1 MKSKQ
6 VAGVLALLF
15 GIFGVHRF
23 YLGKRFWGILHLLA
37 FFMCFAITV
46 GSDGEAPFIIAPALL
61 GFIDSILLFVM
72 PKEEFDERYNLK
84 YLDRRYEDEDY
95 RRPPVRARHPEPKAL
110 PAAPAHPER
119 IYKKRGVEHF
129 RRYNYEAAIEN
140 FHEALDH
147 FYEDPITHFNL
158 ACCYSRLEEAEDAL
172 HHLNEAV
179 AFGFKDIK
187 KIHTHAS
194 LTFLRSTPAFEH
206 FVSNG
211 YQLLKNPAEPVR
223 ASRPQTAVPQ
233 AEPEPTPQEK
243 ETPPLSLNDD
253 LLDQIVKLGEL
264 RDMGILTEE
273 EFSAQK
279 QKMLNG

>member
-15 GIFGVHRF
+15 GVFGVHRF
-23 YLGKRFWGILHLLA
+23 YLGKRFWGILHLVL
-37 FFMCFAITV
+37 FFFCFTLTV
-46 GSDGEAPFIIAPALL
+46 EEGAPFIIAPALL
-61 GFIDSILLFVM
+61 GFIDAVLLFVM
-72 PKEEFDERYNLK
+72 PKEEFDDRYNQK
-84 YLDRRYEDEDY
+84 YLNRQYGIDYDRPA
-95 RRPPVRARHPEPKAL
+95 RPTSRPRTKPKAL

-119 IYKKRGVEHF
+119 FFKKRGVEHF
-129 RRYNYEAAIEN
+129 RRYNYEAAIDD
-140 FHEALDH
+140 FLEALDH
-147 FYEDPITHFNL
+147 YYEDPITHFNL
-158 ACCYSRLEEAEDAL
+158 ACCYSRLEDEEEAL
-172 HHLNEAV
+172 HHLGEAV

-194 LTFLRSTPAFEH
+194 LAFLRATPGFER

-211 YQLLKNPAEPVR
+211 YQKMEEETPAPMEEAEQP
-223 ASRPQTAVPQ
+223 AVEKQ
-233 AEPEPTPQEK
+233 QEEPTLEAGLN
-243 ETPPLSLNDD
+243 LSDD

-264 RDMGILTEE
+264 RDKGILTEE

>member
-15 GIFGVHRF
+15 GVFGVHRF
-23 YLGKRFWGILHLLA
+23 YLGKRFWGVLHLLA
-37 FFMCFAITV
+37 FFMCFGITV
-46 GSDGEAPFIIAPALL
+46 ASDGDAPFIIAPALL

-72 PKEEFDERYNLK
+72 PKEEFDERYNFK
-84 YLDRRYEDEDY
+84 YLDRGYDDDY
-95 RRPPVRARHPEPKAL
+95 RRPPVRSKRPAPKAL
-110 PAAPAHPER
+110 PAAPAPAHPER
-119 IYKKRGVEHF
+119 IHKKRGVEHF
-129 RRYNYEAAIEN
+129 RRYNYEAAIED
-140 FHEALDH
+140 FQEALDH

-158 ACCYSRLEEAEDAL
+158 ACCYSRLEEGEDAL

-194 LTFLRSTPAFEH
+194 LAFLRSTPAFEH
-206 FVSNG
+206 FVNNG
-211 YQLLKNPAEPVR
+211 YQLLKSTPETPRTTPV
-223 ASRPQTAVPQ
+223 QTAI
-233 AEPEPTPQEK
+233 PQEQT
-243 ETPPLSLNDD
+243 ETTTEDTPPANINDD

-264 RDMGILTEE
+264 RDMGILTDE

-279 QKMLNG
+279 QKMLNS

>member
-15 GIFGVHRF
+15 GVFGVHRF
-23 YLGKRFWGILHLLA
+23 YLGKRFWGVLHLVA
-37 FFMCFAITV
+37 FFMCFGITIA
-46 GSDGEAPFIIAPALL
+46 SDGEAPFILAPALL

-72 PKEEFDERYNLK
+72 PKEEFDERYNFK
-84 YLDRRYEDEDY
+84 YLDRRYEQDY
-95 RRPPVRARHPEPKAL
+95 TRPPVRVQRSEPRAL
-110 PAAPAHPER
+110 PAAPVHSER
-119 IYKKRGVEHF
+119 IFKKRGVEHF

-147 FYEDPITHFNL
+147 VYEDPITHFNL

-194 LTFLRSTPAFEH
+194 LAFLRSTPAFEN
-206 FVSNG
+206 FVNNG
-211 YQLLKNPAEPVR
+211 YQLLKNPAEPV
-223 ASRPQTAVPQ
+223 SVSQPQAAVPQ
-233 AEPEPTPQEK
+233 AEPEIITKPE
-243 ETPPLSLNDD
+243 PPVNNLNDD

-279 QKMLNG
+279 QKMLNS

>member
-23 YLGKRFWGILHLLA
+23 YLGKRFWGILHLVL
-37 FFMCFAITV
+37 FFFCFAITV
-46 GSDGEAPFIIAPALL
+46 EEGVPLIIAPALL
-61 GFIDSILLFVM
+61 GFIDAVLLFVM
-72 PKEEFDERYNLK
+72 PKEEFDERYNAK
-84 YLDRRYEDEDY
+84 YLDRQYGVDY
-95 RRPPVRARHPEPKAL
+95 SRPARSAPRSKPKAL

-119 IYKKRGVEHF
+119 FFKKRGVEHF
-129 RRYNYEAAIEN
+129 RRYNYEAAIDD
-140 FHEALDH
+140 FLEALDH
-147 FYEDPITHFNL
+147 YYEDPITHFNL
-158 ACCYSRLEEAEDAL
+158 ACCYSRLEDEEEAL
-172 HHLNEAV
+172 HHLSEAV

-194 LTFLRSTPAFEH
+194 LAFLRATPGFEA

-211 YQLLKNPAEPVR
+211 YQKLDRAPQEQAAAPAPPVKTE
-223 ASRPQTAVPQ
+223 APAPP
-233 AEPEPTPQEK
+233 APEPAPEMGLN
-243 ETPPLSLNDD
+243 LSDD

-264 RDMGILTEE
+264 RDKGILTEE

-279 QKMLNG
+279 QKMLNN

>member
-15 GIFGVHRF
+15 GVFGVHRF
-23 YLGKRFWGILHLLA
+23 YLGKRFWGVLHLLA
-37 FFMCFAITV
+37 FFMCFGITV
-46 GSDGEAPFIIAPALL
+46 ASDGDAPFILAPALL

-72 PKEEFDERYNLK
+72 PKEEFDERYNAK
-84 YLDRRYEDEDY
+84 YLDRRYDDDY
-95 RRPPVRARHPEPKAL
+95 HQPVERSRRPAPKAL

-129 RRYNYEAAIEN
+129 RRFNYETAIEN
-140 FHEALDH
+140 FHQALDH
-147 FYEDPITHFNL
+147 HYEDPITHFNL
-158 ACCYSRLEEAEDAL
+158 ACCYSRLEESENAI

-194 LTFLRSTPAFEH
+194 LAFLRSTPAFES
-206 FVSNG
+206 FVNNG
-211 YQLLKNPAEPVR
+211 YQILKNPAEP
-223 ASRPQTAVPQ
+223 APNAQPQTAIPQ
-233 AEPEPTPQEK
+233 V
-243 ETPPLSLNDD
+243 ETEAGTKQPPALNLNDD

>member
-23 YLGKRFWGILHLLA
+23 YLGKRFWGILHLIL
-37 FFMCFAITV
+37 FFFCFMITV
-46 GSDGEAPFIIAPALL
+46 EEGAPLIIAPALL
-61 GFIDSILLFVM
+61 GFIDAVLLFVM
-72 PKEEFDERYNLK
+72 PKEEFDERYNFK
-84 YLDRRYEDEDY
+84 YLNREYGEDY
-95 RRPPVRARHPEPKAL
+95 SRPARRPAARSKPKAL

-119 IYKKRGVEHF
+119 FFKKRGVEHF
-129 RRYNYEAAIEN
+129 RRYNYEAAIDD
-140 FHEALDH
+140 FLEALDH
-147 FYEDPITHFNL
+147 YYEDPITHFNL
-158 ACCYSRLEEAEDAL
+158 ACCYSRLEDEEEAL
-172 HHLNEAV
+172 HHLSEAV

-194 LTFLRSTPAFEH
+194 LAFLRATPGFED

-211 YQLLKNPAEPVR
+211 YQKLSEKKAAPAPPQPVK
-223 ASRPQTAVPQ
+223 AESP
-233 AEPEPTPQEK
+233 EPEEEEPASGLELN
-243 ETPPLSLNDD
+243 LSDD

-264 RDMGILTEE
+264 RDKGILTEE